1 MFMKIILAV
10 CFNLLVIIFYS
21 QEFVG
26 EFNKVR
32 PDSAFENIHIH
43 QISSDINSTTFAIWV
58 KRKVKIHKHINH
70 IENIYVTQG
79 EGRFR
84 LGSTTYHVEAGD
96 LIVVP
101 KNTWHGIEVTSTVP
115 LRVISIQSPEF
126 IGVDRIFKD

>member
-1 MFMKIILAV
+1 MKIILAV
-10 CFNLLVIIFYS
+10 CFNLLVLMFYC

-58 KRKVKIHKHINH
+58 KRKVKIHKHTNH

-79 EGRFR
+79 EGRFH
-84 LGSTTYHVEAGD
+84 LGATTYHVETGD

-126 IGVDRIFKD
+126 IGIDRIFKD

>member
-1 MFMKIILAV
+1 MKIILAV

>member
-1 MFMKIILAV
+1 MKITLSI

-58 KRKVKIHKHINH
+58 KRKVKIHKHTNH

-79 EGRFR
+79 EGRFH
-84 LGSTTYHVEAGD
+84 LGSTTYHVESGD
-96 LIVVP
+96 LIIVP

-126 IGVDRIFKD
+126 LGVDRVFKD